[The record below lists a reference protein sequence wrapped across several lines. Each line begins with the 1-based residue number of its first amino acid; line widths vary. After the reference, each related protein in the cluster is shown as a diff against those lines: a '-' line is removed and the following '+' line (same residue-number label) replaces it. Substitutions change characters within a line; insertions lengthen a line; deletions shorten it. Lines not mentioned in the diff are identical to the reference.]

1 MIVFVP
7 VGPGTRR
14 LTRTMPSLLR
24 LLTILAIIAGLGYA
38 GMLALATLVDLK
50 PREITVTVPQDKF
63 VKQR

>member
-7 VGPGTRR
+7 VGPGTRHR
-14 LTRTMPSLLR
+14 KRTMPSLFR
-24 LLTILAIIAGLGYA
+24 LLTILAIIAGLVYA
-38 GMLALATLVDLK
+38 GMLALTTFVNRN

>member
-7 VGPGTRR
+7 VGPGTRHR
-14 LTRTMPSLLR
+14 KRTMPSLFR
-24 LLTILAIIAGLGYA
+24 LLTILAIIAGLSYA
-38 GMLALATLVDLK
+38 GMVALVTLVDPK

>member
-1 MIVFVP
+1 
-7 VGPGTRR
+7 
-14 LTRTMPSLLR
+14 MPSLFR

-38 GMLALATLVDLK
+38 VMLALTTLVDLK

>member
-1 MIVFVP
+1 MVVFAP
-7 VGPGTRR
+7 VGSGTRR
-14 LTRTMPSLLR
+14 RKETMPSLFR

-38 GMLALATLVDLK
+38 GMLALTTLVDLK